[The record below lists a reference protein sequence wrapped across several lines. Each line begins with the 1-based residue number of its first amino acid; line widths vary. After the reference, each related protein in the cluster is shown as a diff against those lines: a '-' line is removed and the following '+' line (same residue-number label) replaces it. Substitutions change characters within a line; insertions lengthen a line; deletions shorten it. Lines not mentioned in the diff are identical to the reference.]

1 MTNKFQ
7 NSKTIDSAINNID
20 SGSNNLM
27 KIISSE
33 PIIKIGVKKIKHWID
48 NNFRDKVKPKKGSII
63 YSDLFGVVEHSGIY
77 IGNNNISNIIFD
89 DFRGKVKKIQSK
101 RFTKE
106 SKMYKEI
113 YVSCDENGA
122 VGDINVSNGAE
133 SHIGEEYIYGLIFS
147 NCHDFSRKCLDYAGE
162 RYFDNKEFKIV
173 DFNETWES
181 TIEKLKDKAKE
192 KIGATKW
199 KLWDWKSDK
208 IKTTE
213 KIKKPN
219 LNELFNQL
227 KNIPL
232 NEEIIQLLINQK
244 NDIQNYKYEISDEKI
259 PDKALDL
266 LNNIIEEISEINST
280 YNNAK
285 DFIDFI
291 GQGYSY
297 NQIKELNEDFSS
309 LVKEMKNNREISNLI
324 NKLGREY
331 ISKEKKLKTKI
342 SRRSKK
348 EVFGIHHSNELER
361 VLTNELVNLENEEL
375 EYLFYSRYLEE
386 SLLAFEL
393 SGEVEDKTNEKI
405 KGPVIACLDT
415 SGSMSGDPIL
425 KAKSLLLLIMKILK
439 REDRSLH
446 LLLFGD
452 EGDIEERM
460 IKNKNESFRLL
471 LFLNKG
477 FGGGT
482 DFETPLKR
490 AVEIVEEK
498 KSFNKAD
505 ILMITDGASN
515 ISLEF
520 KDYLLQKKIELNFN
534 IYTVLTNEIKE
545 ENDFSDEVV
554 LV

>member
-7 NSKTIDSAINNID
+7 KLKTIDSDINNID
-20 SGSNNLM
+20 SGSNNLI
-27 KIISSE
+27 KFISPE
-33 PIIKIGVKKIKHWID
+33 PVIKNGVKKVKYWID
-48 NNFRDKVKPKKGSII
+48 NNFRDKVKPKKGSVL
-63 YSDLFGVVEHSGIY
+63 YSDLYGAVEHSGIY
-77 IGNNNISNIIFD
+77 IGDNSISNIIRD
-89 DFRGKVKKIQSK
+89 NSLGKVKKSNPK
-101 RFTKE
+101 RFTEK
-106 SKMYKEI
+106 SKLYKEI

-122 VGDINVSNGAE
+122 VGDINVSIGAE
-133 SHIGEEYIYGLIFS
+133 SHIGEEYLYRLIYS
-147 NCHDFSRKCLDYAGE
+147 NCHDFSRKCLDYASE
-162 RYFDNKEFKIV
+162 RYFDNRDFKML

-181 TIEKLKDKAKE
+181 TIKKLKNKAKE
-192 KIGATKW
+192 KIGVTKW

-227 KNIPL
+227 RNISL

-266 LNNIIEEISEINST
+266 LNNIIEEISKINST

-285 DFIDFI
+285 DFINFI

-393 SGEVEDKTNEKI
+393 SGKFKENTNKKI
-405 KGPVIACLDT
+405 RGPIIACLDT
-415 SGSMSGDPIL
+415 SGSMSGAPIS
-425 KAKSLLLLIMKILK
+425 KAKSLFLLIMKILK
-439 REDRSLH
+439 KENRSLY
-446 LLLFGD
+446 LILFGD
-452 EGDIEERM
+452 AGNIEEICITSEMETR
-460 IKNKNESFRLL
+460 KLL
-471 LFLNKG
+471 MFLNKG

-482 DFETPLKR
+482 NFETPLIR
-490 AVEIVEEK
+490 AIEIIEEQWDY
-498 KSFNKAD
+498 NKAD

-515 ISLEF
+515 ISFDF
-520 KDYLLQKKIELNFN
+520 KTYLLQKKIELNFN
-534 IYTVLTNEIKE
+534 IYTVLTNEINE